1 VDGNFVDDLLEK
13 VLNKAN
19 FPEIDFIDIRVF
31 QKKATTV
38 RVETGRISKLINSSY
53 GGAGVRVFS
62 SDGCWSHASTNSV
75 NEESLLKILNVAYK
89 ASKSLT
95 NKTSN
100 EQIKLPLMQP
110 VRKKTVT
117 KARIHPDDVS
127 LEEKAKRV
135 FEYEKIARTVD
146 PRIVNTHFNYQ
157 DSIAQELVVNSFGS
171 NVSST
176 WIYTQ
181 LKGRVTAKEMGLREK
196 GFSTVGKSK
205 GFEVIEQI
213 DADEFSVNA
222 AKKALS
228 KLSAKTPTAGKFKV
242 ILDPRLTGLF
252 AHEAFGHAAEADLV
266 MEGAS
271 VLEGM
276 LGKQIASPNVTI
288 IDDPTIPGSFG
299 FFQTDSE
306 GVIARQKELL
316 SNGVLNEYL
325 HTLETASKLNLPP
338 NGSARASNHHVT
350 PLARMASIYVQPKD
364 YAFEELIE
372 GVTGIYM
379 KGAEFGHVDPATGE
393 FLFKAEQGW
402 NVENGEIKE
411 QLRDVALSGST
422 LEILKNIEAVGND
435 LVLIGPGHCGKRGQL
450 VPVDDGGPHIR
461 VRDVIVGGLN

>member
-1 VDGNFVDDLLEK
+1 MDDLLEK
-13 VLNKAN
+13 VLNKIN
-19 FPEIDFIDIRVF
+19 FPKIDFMDIRVF
-31 QKKATTV
+31 QKNATTV

-75 NEESLLKILNVAYK
+75 SEESLLKILSLAYK
-89 ASKSLT
+89 TVKSLT

-100 EQIKLPLMQP
+100 EQIKLPSIQP
-110 VRKKTVT
+110 VKKKTVI
-117 KARIHPDDVS
+117 KAKIHPDDVS

-157 DSIAQELVVNSFGS
+157 DSITKELVVNSLGS

-181 LKGRVTAKEMGLREK
+181 LRGRVTAKEMSLREK
-196 GFSTVGKSK
+196 GFSTVGKTQ

-213 DADEFSVNA
+213 DAEEFSINA

-228 KLSAKTPTAGKFKV
+228 KLTAKTPAAGKSKV

-252 AHEAFGHAAEADLV
+252 AHEAFGHSAEADLV
-266 MEGAS
+266 MEGS
-271 VLEGM
+271 SILEGM
-276 LGKQIASPNVTI
+276 LGKQIASPNLTI

-306 GVIARQKELL
+306 GIIARKKELL
-316 SNGVLNEYL
+316 ADGILNEYL

-350 PLARMASIYVQPKD
+350 PLARMASVYIQPKD
-364 YAFEELIE
+364 YSFEELIE

-402 NVENGEIKE
+402 NIENGEIKD
-411 QLRDVALSGST
+411 QLRDIALSGST
-422 LEILKNIEAVGND
+422 LEILKNIEAVGKD
-435 LVLIGPGHCGKRGQL
+435 LVLLGPGHCGKMGQL

-461 VRDVIVGGLN
+461 VKDVIVGGLQ

>member
-1 VDGNFVDDLLEK
+1 LDGNFVDDLLEK

-31 QKKATTV
+31 KKKATTV

-53 GGAGVRVFS
+53 GGAGVRMFS
-62 SDGCWSHASTNSV
+62 SGGCWSHASTNSV
-75 NEESLLKILNVAYK
+75 NEESLLKTLNVAYK
-89 ASKSLT
+89 ASKSLS

-100 EQIKLPLMQP
+100 EQIKLPSIQP
-110 VRKKTVT
+110 VRNKTVIR
-117 KARIHPDDVS
+117 ARIHPDDVS

-157 DSIAQELVVNSFGS
+157 DAVVQELVASSAGS
-171 NVSST
+171 NVSNT
-176 WIYTQ
+176 WVYTQ
-181 LKGRVTAKEMGLREK
+181 LKGRVTAKEMNLREK
-196 GFSTVGKSK
+196 GFSTVGKTQ

-213 DADEFSVNA
+213 DAEEFSINA
-222 AKKALS
+222 ARKALS
-228 KLSAKTPTAGKFKV
+228 KLTAKTPTAGKFTV

-252 AHEAFGHAAEADLV
+252 AHEAFGHSAEADLV
-266 MEGAS
+266 VEGAS
-271 VLEGM
+271 ILEDK
-276 LGKQIASPNVTI
+276 LGKQISSPNVTI
-288 IDDPTIPGSFG
+288 IDDPTISGSFG

-306 GVIARQKELL
+306 GIVARKKELL

-338 NGSARASNHHVT
+338 NGSARASNHHMT

-402 NVENGEIKE
+402 NVENGEIKD

-422 LEILKNIEAVGND
+422 LETLRNIEAIGKD
-435 LVLIGPGHCGKRGQL
+435 LVLVGPGH
-450 VPVDDGGPHIR
+450 
-461 VRDVIVGGLN
+461 

>member
-1 VDGNFVDDLLEK
+1 MGTFVDDLLEK
-13 VLNKAN
+13 VLNKTN

-31 QKKATTV
+31 QKHATTIS
-38 RVETGRISKLINSSY
+38 VETGRISKLINSSY

-62 SDGCWSHASTNSV
+62 SEGCWSHASTNSV
-75 NEESLLKILNVAYK
+75 SEESLLKTLNVAYK
-89 ASKSLT
+89 AAKSLT

-100 EQIKLPLMQP
+100 GQIKLPPIQP
-110 VRKKTVT
+110 IKKKTVI
-117 KARIHPDDVS
+117 KARVHPNDVS
-127 LEEKAKRV
+127 LEEKAKSV

-157 DSIAQELVVNSFGS
+157 DSIAKEIVINSFGS

-176 WIYTQ
+176 WVYTQ
-181 LKGRVTAKEMGLREK
+181 LKGRVTAKEMGDLRET
-196 GFSTVGKSK
+196 GFSTVGKTQ

-213 DADEFSVNA
+213 DAEEFSVNA
-222 AKKALS
+222 ARKALS
-228 KLSAKTPTAGKFKV
+228 KLTAKTPTAGKFKV

-252 AHEAFGHAAEADLV
+252 AHEAFGHSAEADLV

-316 SNGVLNEYL
+316 ADGILTEYL
-325 HTLETASKLNLPP
+325 HTLETASKMNMSP
-338 NGSARASNHHVT
+338 NGSARASSHHVT
-350 PLARMASIYVQPKD
+350 PLARMGSIYVQPKD
-364 YAFEELIE
+364 YSFEELIE

-402 NVENGEIKE
+402 NVENGELKE
-411 QLRDVALSGST
+411 QLRDVALSGTT
-422 LEILKNIEAVGND
+422 LEILKNIEAVGKD
-435 LVLIGPGHCGKRGQL
+435 LVLIGPGQCGKRGQL

-461 VRDVIVGGLN
+461 VKDVIVGGLQ

>member
-1 VDGNFVDDLLEK
+1 MGTFVDDLLEK
-13 VLNKAN
+13 VLNTVN
-19 FPEIDFIDIRVF
+19 FPEIDFMDIRVF

-62 SDGCWSHASTNSV
+62 SNGCWSHASNNSV
-75 NEESLLKILNVAYK
+75 SEESLLKTLNVAYK
-89 ASKSLT
+89 TAKSLT

-100 EQIKLPLMQP
+100 EQIKLPSIQP
-110 VRKKTVT
+110 IKKKTVI
-117 KARIHPDDVS
+117 KAKIHPNDVS

-157 DSIAQELVVNSFGS
+157 DSITKEIVVNSFGS

-181 LKGRVTAKEMGLREK
+181 LRGRVTAKEMDLREK
-196 GFSTVGKSK
+196 GFSTVGKTQ

-213 DADEFSVNA
+213 DAEEFSINA
-222 AKKALS
+222 ARKALS
-228 KLSAKTPTAGKFKV
+228 KLTAKTPTAGKFNV

-252 AHEAFGHAAEADLV
+252 AHEAFGHSAEADLV

-276 LGKQIASPNVTI
+276 RGKQIASPNVTI

-316 SNGVLNEYL
+316 ADGVLTEYL
-325 HTLETASKLNLPP
+325 HTLETASKMNMSP

-350 PLARMASIYVQPKD
+350 PLARMGSIYVQPKD
-364 YAFEELIE
+364 YSFEELIE

-422 LEILKNIEAVGND
+422 LETLRNIEAIGKD
-435 LVLIGPGHCGKRGQL
+435 LVLLGPGQCGKRGQL

-461 VRDVIVGGLN
+461 VKDVIVGGLQ

>member
-1 VDGNFVDDLLEK
+1 MGTFVDDLLEK
-13 VLNKAN
+13 VLNKVN
-19 FPEIDFIDIRVF
+19 FPEIDFMDIRVF

-75 NEESLLKILNVAYK
+75 SEESLLKTLNVAYK
-89 ASKSLT
+89 AAKSLT

-100 EQIKLPLMQP
+100 EQVKLPSIQP
-110 VRKKTVT
+110 VKKNTVI
-117 KARIHPDDVS
+117 KARIHPNDVS

-157 DSIAQELVVNSFGS
+157 DSIIHELVVNSFGS

-181 LKGRVTAKEMGLREK
+181 LRGRVTAKEMSLREK
-196 GFSTVGKSK
+196 GFSTVGKTQ

-213 DADEFSVNA
+213 DAEEFSINA
-222 AKKALS
+222 ARKALS
-228 KLSAKTPTAGKFKV
+228 KLTAKTPTAGKFNV

-252 AHEAFGHAAEADLV
+252 AHEAFGHSAEADLV

-316 SNGVLNEYL
+316 ADGVLTEYL
-325 HTLETASKLNLPP
+325 HTLETASKMNMSP

-350 PLARMASIYVQPKD
+350 PLARMGSIYVQPKD
-364 YAFEELIE
+364 YSFEELIE

-422 LEILKNIEAVGND
+422 LETLRNIEAIGKD
-435 LVLIGPGHCGKRGQL
+435 LVLLGPGQCGKRGQL

-461 VRDVIVGGLN
+461 VKDVIVGGLQ

>member
-1 VDGNFVDDLLEK
+1 MDDLLEK
-13 VLNKAN
+13 VLNKIN
-19 FPEIDFIDIRVF
+19 FPKIDFMDIRVF
-31 QKKATTV
+31 QKNATTV

-75 NEESLLKILNVAYK
+75 SEESLLKILSLAYK
-89 ASKSLT
+89 TAKSLT

-100 EQIKLPLMQP
+100 EQIKFPSIQP
-110 VRKKTVT
+110 IKKKTVIRA
-117 KARIHPDDVS
+117 KIHPDDVS
-127 LEEKAKRV
+127 LEEKAKKV

-146 PRIVNTHFNYQ
+146 PRIVNTNFSYQ
-157 DSIAQELVVNSFGS
+157 DSIIKEFVVNSFGS
-171 NVSST
+171 NVSNT

-181 LKGRVTAKEMGLREK
+181 LKGSVTAKEMDLREK
-196 GFSTVGKSK
+196 GFSTVGQSK

-213 DADEFSVNA
+213 DAEEFSIEA

-228 KLSAKTPTAGKFKV
+228 KLTAKTPAAGKSKV

-252 AHEAFGHAAEADLV
+252 AHEAFGHSAEADLV
-266 MEGAS
+266 MEGS
-271 VLEGM
+271 SILEGM

-306 GVIARQKELL
+306 GIIARKKELL
-316 SNGVLNEYL
+316 AEGILTEYL

-338 NGSARASNHHVT
+338 NGSARASSHHVT
-350 PLARMASIYVQPKD
+350 PLARMASVYIQPKD
-364 YAFEELIE
+364 YSFEELIE

-402 NVENGEIKE
+402 NIENGEIKD
-411 QLRDVALSGST
+411 QLRDIALSGST
-422 LEILKNIEAVGND
+422 LEILKNIEAVGKD
-435 LVLIGPGHCGKRGQL
+435 LVLLGPGHCGKMGQL

-461 VRDVIVGGLN
+461 VKDVIVGGLQ